1 MNIKLEDVARRL
13 GVSKATVSLAL
24 NGSPRVNERTRERV
38 LAVSREMGYHPNP
51 YARRLVTQ
59 KSRLI
64 GLIVPDIENVYYA
77 SLVRHVS
84 DALNRAGYALN
95 VATSTNSHL
104 TERKIIGEMLESRVD
119 ALLLAPVN
127 APAGST
133 AYLSA
138 ADDAG
143 VPLLFFTSIY
153 ADLARPCVM
162 CDLYG
167 GMKAL
172 MTRLYESGRR
182 RIALLT
188 GPRDVYCLDL
198 RERGWR
204 DFLVEHALPADAAL
218 HLSEVS
224 YEAALTALRDY
235 PLQNIDAAVCVND
248 MMALGAVNA
257 LLARGVR
264 VPEDVAVAGYDDV
277 IFSRVSPVP
286 ITTVRQDVHALAAA
300 AVDRLLD
307 MIEHRDPV
315 KAVTLLPTDRA
326 RINRRGRA
334 VTRQNGG
341 KTHAPAIFGGIAG
354 GAAKNRASLE
364 TANDYAPPCA
374 ALDNLAQKV
383 TYN

>member
-1 MNIKLEDVARRL
+1 
-13 GVSKATVSLAL
+13 
-24 NGSPRVNERTRERV
+24 
-38 LAVSREMGYHPNP
+38 
-51 YARRLVTQ
+51 
-59 KSRLI
+59 
-64 GLIVPDIENVYYA
+64 
-77 SLVRHVS
+77 
-84 DALNRAGYALN
+84 
-95 VATSTNSHL
+95 
-104 TERKIIGEMLESRVD
+104 
-119 ALLLAPVN
+119 
-127 APAGST
+127 
-133 AYLSA
+133 
-138 ADDAG
+138 
-143 VPLLFFTSIY
+143 
-153 ADLARPCVM
+153 M

-188 GPRDVYCLDL
+188 GPRDVYCIDL

-315 KAVTLLPTDRA
+315 KAVTLLPCTLIEREST
-326 RINRRGRA
+326 G
-334 VTRQNGG
+334 
-341 KTHAPAIFGGIAG
+341 AG
-354 GAAKNRASLE
+354 
-364 TANDYAPPCA
+364 
-374 ALDNLAQKV
+374 AQ
-383 TYN
+383 

>member
-38 LAVSREMGYHPNP
+38 LAASREMGYHPNP

-84 DALNRAGYALN
+84 DALNRAGYALS
-95 VATSTNSHL
+95 VATSTNSRL

-127 APAGST
+127 APGGST

-143 VPLLFFTSIY
+143 VPLLFVTSIY
-153 ADLARPCVM
+153 ADQTRPCVM

-172 MTRLYESGRR
+172 MARLYESGRR
-182 RIALLT
+182 HIALLT
-188 GPRDVYCLDL
+188 GPCDVYCLDL
-198 RERGWR
+198 RECGWH
-204 DFLVEHALPADAAL
+204 DFLAEHNLPADAAI

-224 YEAALTALRDY
+224 YEAALAAMRDG
-235 PLQNIDAAVCVND
+235 PMKDIDAAVCVND
-248 MMALGAVNA
+248 MMALGVVNA
-257 LLARGVR
+257 LLARGIH
-264 VPEDVAVAGYDDV
+264 VPADVAVAGYDDV

-286 ITTVRQDVHALAAA
+286 ITTVRQDVRALAIA
-300 AVDRLLD
+300 AVDHLLD
-307 MIEHRDPV
+307 MIEHRNTANDM
-315 KAVTLLPTDRA
+315 TLLPCTLIERESTGA
-326 RINRRGRA
+326 G
-334 VTRQNGG
+334 
-341 KTHAPAIFGGIAG
+341 THRP
-354 GAAKNRASLE
+354 
-364 TANDYAPPCA
+364 
-374 ALDNLAQKV
+374 
-383 TYN
+383 

>member
-84 DALNRAGYALN
+84 DALNRAGYALS
-95 VATSTNSHL
+95 VATSSNTRL

-127 APAGST
+127 APGGST

-143 VPLLFFTSIY
+143 VPLLFVTSIY

-172 MTRLYESGRR
+172 MARLYENGRR

-188 GPRDVYCLDL
+188 GPKDVYCLDL

-204 DFLVEHALPADAAL
+204 DFLVEHDLPAEAAL

-224 YEAALTALRDY
+224 YEAALTALRDD
-235 PLQNIDAAVCVND
+235 PLQSVDAAVCVND

-286 ITTVRQDVHALAAA
+286 ITTVRQDVRALAAA

-307 MIEHRDPV
+307 MIEHRDP
-315 KAVTLLPTDRA
+315 AETVTLLPCTLIERESTGANA
-326 RINRRGRA
+326 R
-334 VTRQNGG
+334 
-341 KTHAPAIFGGIAG
+341 
-354 GAAKNRASLE
+354 
-364 TANDYAPPCA
+364 
-374 ALDNLAQKV
+374 
-383 TYN
+383 

>member
-38 LAVSREMGYHPNP
+38 LAAAREMGYHPNP

-59 KSRLI
+59 KSRLV

-84 DALNRAGYALN
+84 DALNRAGYALS
-95 VATSTNSHL
+95 VATSSNARL

-127 APAGST
+127 APGGST

-143 VPLLFFTSIY
+143 VPLLFVTSIY
-153 ADLARPCVM
+153 VGLTRPCVM

-172 MTRLYESGRR
+172 MARLYERGRR
-182 RIALLT
+182 RIVLLT

-204 DFLVEHALPADAAL
+204 DFLVEHSLPAEAAL
-218 HLSEVS
+218 HLSEVT
-224 YEAALTALRDY
+224 YEAALAALRDY
-235 PLQNIDAAVCVND
+235 PLENIDAAVCVND

-264 VPEDVAVAGYDDV
+264 VPQDVAVSGYDDV

-286 ITTVRQDVHALAAA
+286 ITTVRQDVRALATA
-300 AVDRLLD
+300 AVDHLLD
-307 MIEHRDPV
+307 MIEHR
-315 KAVTLLPTDRA
+315 
-326 RINRRGRA
+326 GRTQA
-334 VTRQNGG
+334 I
-341 KTHAPAIFGGIAG
+341 AP
-354 GAAKNRASLE
+354 L
-364 TANDYAPPCA
+364 PCA
-374 ALDNLAQKV
+374 LIERESTGASAPIER
-383 TYN
+383 TP

>member
-59 KSRLI
+59 KSRLV

-84 DALNRAGYALN
+84 DALNRAGYALS
-95 VATSTNSHL
+95 VATSTNSRL

-127 APAGST
+127 APGGST

-143 VPLLFFTSIY
+143 VPLLFVTSIY
-153 ADLARPCVM
+153 ADLTRPCVM

-172 MTRLYESGRR
+172 MARLYESGRR

-188 GPRDVYCLDL
+188 GPENVYCLDL
-198 RERGWR
+198 RERGWH
-204 DFLVEHALPADAAL
+204 DFLIEHDLHADAVI

-224 YEAALTALRDY
+224 YEAALAALRGY

-277 IFSRVSPVP
+277 IFSHVSPIP
-286 ITTVRQDVHALAAA
+286 ITTVRQDVRALAAT
-300 AVDRLLD
+300 AVDHLLD
-307 MIEHRDPV
+307 MIEHRGQAERIAPLPC
-315 KAVTLLPTDRA
+315 TLIERESTGA
-326 RINRRGRA
+326 
-334 VTRQNGG
+334 
-341 KTHAPAIFGGIAG
+341 KT
-354 GAAKNRASLE
+354 
-364 TANDYAPPCA
+364 
-374 ALDNLAQKV
+374 Q
-383 TYN
+383 

>member
-38 LAVSREMGYHPNP
+38 LSAAREMGYHPNP

-59 KSRLI
+59 KSRLV

-84 DALNRAGYALN
+84 DALNRAGYALS
-95 VATSTNSHL
+95 VATSSNSRL
-104 TERKIIGEMLESRVD
+104 TERKIIGEMLENRVD

-127 APAGST
+127 APGGST

-143 VPLLFFTSIY
+143 VPLLFVTSIY
-153 ADLARPCVM
+153 ADQARPCVM
-162 CDLYG
+162 CDLCG

-172 MTRLYESGRR
+172 MARLYAAGRR

-188 GPRDVYCLDL
+188 GAENVYCLDL

-204 DFLVEHALPADAAL
+204 DFLIEHDLPAGAAI
-218 HLSEVS
+218 HLSDVS
-224 YEAALTALRDY
+224 YEAALTAMSAC
-235 PLQNIDAAVCVND
+235 PATEIDALVCVND

-277 IFSRVSPVP
+277 IFSRVSPIP
-286 ITTVRQDVHALAAA
+286 ITTVRQDVQLLAAA

-307 MIEHRDPV
+307 MIERRTP
-315 KAVTLLPTDRA
+315 TETISLLPC
-326 RINRRGRA
+326 A
-334 VTRQNGG
+334 VIEREST
-341 KTHAPAIFGGIAG
+341 
-354 GAAKNRASLE
+354 GAL
-364 TANDYAPPCA
+364 
-374 ALDNLAQKV
+374 
-383 TYN
+383 